1 MRSRSHLSYYLS
13 VIHSLVLGTTPVHVQ
28 VHQYFLSITGSRGS
42 AATLACTTRER
53 GVAAKTASRG
63 GGLFFFFLSSST
75 AFCLSFF
82 AFDTTHPST
91 GLFFLIN
98 PKYMIDSL
106 YTTLRLLPFGR
117 RTGVFAASG
126 LSFFLPSTL
135 MFSYN
140 FQRDLSGVF
149 KFFYR
154 PVQTLS
160 ALLSN

>member
-1 MRSRSHLSYYLS
+1 MVARLPL
-13 VIHSLVLGTTPVHVQ
+13 LVN
-28 VHQYFLSITGSRGS
+28 
-42 AATLACTTRER
+42 TRER
-53 GVAAKTASRG
+53 GVAAKTAFSWG
-63 GGLFFFFLSSST
+63 WTFFFFLSSSP
-75 AFCLSFF
+75 AFLPCLPSFFF

-106 YTTLRLLPFGR
+106 YTTLRLLPKGR

-140 FQRDLSGVF
+140 FPRDLSGVF
-149 KFFYR
+149 KFFHR

-160 ALLSN
+160 ASLSN